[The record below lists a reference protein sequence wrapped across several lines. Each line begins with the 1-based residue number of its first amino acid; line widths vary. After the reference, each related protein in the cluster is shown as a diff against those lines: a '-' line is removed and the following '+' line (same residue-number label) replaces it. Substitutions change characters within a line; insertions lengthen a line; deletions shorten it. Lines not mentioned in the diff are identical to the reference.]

1 MKKIYKLL
9 TVLFLSLSLT
19 SCLNEWLT
27 VNPKTDMTRDILF
40 SSESGFK
47 DALTGVYIQLKS
59 GSGYGDAL
67 TMTTIEHLVSSWDV
81 TSATTQQRL
90 NQFLYTDAGVET
102 AMSSIFS
109 QQYSVIASINAIL
122 DQIDNKKDIFV
133 TDKMYELIKGEALA
147 LRALC
152 HLDILRLFGP
162 VPTVTTAAN
171 ILPYVKTLSREAI
184 PHINFT
190 AFKTELLKDLNDA
203 EQLLMAAD
211 PIQNFSMHDLRRPA
225 VTNPFNPADIYFAF
239 RHIRMNFFAVKA
251 LKARTYLWFGDNVNA
266 FANAKEVIDAK
277 NPDGSIKFPLGTSA
291 DMTAGNLNL
300 PSEHIFAV
308 YEFSLLTKYNN
319 MFANGTIRKGS
330 AETTIKSQLYGNT
343 GTDIRETYLWELITQ
358 PNQSKTYVIKKYR
371 VNDAP
376 TNMTTDYRQIPL
388 LRISEMYLIAVEAAP
403 SLAESQAY
411 WSTFRTARNIS
422 VSTLPTDPAML
433 KNEVIKEYR
442 KEFYAEGQSF
452 FNYKRMDLPK
462 SSILYAST
470 STTVVLNYVVP
481 LPKTELINTN
491 K

>member
-1 MKKIYKLL
+1 
-9 TVLFLSLSLT
+9 
-19 SCLNEWLT
+19 
-27 VNPKTDMTRDILF
+27 
-40 SSESGFK
+40 
-47 DALTGVYIQLKS
+47 
-59 GSGYGDAL
+59 
-67 TMTTIEHLVSSWDV
+67 
-81 TSATTQQRL
+81 
-90 NQFLYTDAGVET
+90 
-102 AMSSIFS
+102 
-109 QQYSVIASINAIL
+109 
-122 DQIDNKKDIFV
+122 
-133 TDKMYELIKGEALA
+133 
-147 LRALC
+147 
-152 HLDILRLFGP
+152 
-162 VPTVTTAAN
+162 
-171 ILPYVKTLSREAI
+171 
-184 PHINFT
+184 
-190 AFKTELLKDLNDA
+190 
-203 EQLLMAAD
+203 
-211 PIQNFSMHDLRRPA
+211 
-225 VTNPFNPADIYFAF
+225 
-239 RHIRMNFFAVKA
+239 
-251 LKARTYLWFGDNVNA
+251 
-266 FANAKEVIDAK
+266 VIDAK

-452 FNYKRMDLPK
+452 FNYKRLDLPK

-470 STTVVLNYVVP
+470 SATVVLNYVVP